1 MLSGNNGMLSNHR
14 GQPVQLRLM
23 FHGPAIS
30 LKSGAPSDFS
40 DNFLAC
46 FRYLSENGVPVHTSL
61 RNKLEVR
68 VKTASNENKQNG
80 QEDFTD
86 AVVNMFQTIFG
97 VRV

>member
-1 MLSGNNGMLSNHR
+1 MLFGNKGMLSNHR

-46 FRYLSENGVPVHTSL
+46 FRYLSENGAPVNTSWRRIWDFSWNRKKNIITL
-61 RNKLEVR
+61 HCQKETTTKNNKV
-68 VKTASNENKQNG
+68 
-80 QEDFTD
+80 
-86 AVVNMFQTIFG
+86 
-97 VRV
+97 